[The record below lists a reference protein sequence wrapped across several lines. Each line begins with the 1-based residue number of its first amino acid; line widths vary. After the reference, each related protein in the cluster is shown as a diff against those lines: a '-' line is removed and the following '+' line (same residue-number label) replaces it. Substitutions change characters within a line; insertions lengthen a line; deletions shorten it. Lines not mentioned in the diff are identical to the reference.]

1 MFKPYD
7 LPNLRFEM
15 TYEADGIFAKA
26 ASEQGTLICV
36 EQYLCYYNAL
46 K

>member
-7 LPNLRFEM
+7 LPNLRFE
-15 TYEADGIFAKA
+15 TSYEADGIFAGEA
-26 ASEQGTLICV
+26 ARQGSLICV
-36 EQYLCYYNAL
+36 DQPLCYYNAL